1 MHNETSGR
9 MPKVKR
15 LIKKIKNWHNRKPNK
30 AGRQFT
36 STKAAQILFD
46 VIRAYKPPVYD
57 VFGYDFSGRR
67 RRLIESFVEDPHDK
81 AVDKYY
87 GEELF
92 EVKRCRRKGRLL
104 QELKFGLLVNKIFDD
119 LRLKSDSKKLK
130 NQVHWSVLKIAK
142 ASNHEY
148 KNYKKTHPLH
158 KPCKTYL
165 KSKLQLA

>member
-1 MHNETSGR
+1 
-9 MPKVKR
+9 MPKVKK
-15 LIKKIKNWHNRKPNK
+15 LIKKIKNWHNRKSTK
-30 AGRQFT
+30 ASRHFT

-46 VIRAYKPPVYD
+46 VIREYKPPVYD

-119 LRLKSDSKKLK
+119 LKLNADSKKLK
-130 NQVHWSVLKIAK
+130 KQVHWSVLKIAK
-142 ASNHEY
+142 ASKHEY

-158 KPCKTYL
+158 KPCRMSASGKF
-165 KSKLQLA
+165 QIA